1 MLQYYLVLLLSPKFA
16 EKRVMEM
23 EGLNK
28 MKSFKNENT
37 ILNKL
42 KSLPLDSMTDEEIM
56 NRVSQIKSE
65 FNAT

>member
-16 EKRVMEM
+16 EKVMEM